1 MASSF
6 YRFARRS
13 LPPTAAAS
21 TATAFVA
28 VSLSKNDNKNS
39 DIDGPSNNDAVGNV
53 HLSCIEL
60 QSSRLFSNTPYTASF
75 YSPPFFNTTKP
86 VAICE
91 APPPAA
97 PSPKVEHQHPAP
109 VKNVA
114 SYKPTD
120 PAEPVVAYPTVEITN
135 SDGKK
140 VQMKGGMWG
149 EDHDGLVSGNV
160 MCLCLT

>member
-13 LPPTAAAS
+13 LPRTAAAS

-28 VSLSKNDNKNS
+28 VSLSKNGNKNS
-39 DIDGPSNNDAVGNV
+39 DDIGAPDDVVGNV
-53 HLSCIEL
+53 HQSCGGL
-60 QSSRLFSNTPYTASF
+60 QSSRLFSNTPYTAPF
-75 YSPPFFNTTKP
+75 YSPPFFHSVKS

-97 PSPKVEHQHPAP
+97 PSTKNEHQHPAQTA
-109 VKNVA
+109 NIA
-114 SYKPTD
+114 TYKPTD
-120 PAEPVVAYPTVEITN
+120 PAEPVADPTVEITS

-149 EDHDGLVSGNV
+149 EEQDGLVSG
-160 MCLCLT
+160 